1 MKRKIV
7 TLFLAGT
14 MAVSLF
20 AATGCGSQGE
30 KTPDS
35 GSAIS
40 AEKEAAAPVKVDQT
54 LKMDDAVVTEL
65 NVTVDGKATKV
76 TMYEDCYVKN
86 PTNVFLFFNASS
98 ILLM

>member
-14 MAVSLF
+14 MAASLF

-40 AEKEAAAPVKVDQT
+40 AEKEAAAPVKVDH
-54 LKMDDAVVTEL
+54 
-65 NVTVDGKATKV
+65 
-76 TMYEDCYVKN
+76 YH
-86 PTNVFLFFNASS
+86 F
-98 ILLM
+98 